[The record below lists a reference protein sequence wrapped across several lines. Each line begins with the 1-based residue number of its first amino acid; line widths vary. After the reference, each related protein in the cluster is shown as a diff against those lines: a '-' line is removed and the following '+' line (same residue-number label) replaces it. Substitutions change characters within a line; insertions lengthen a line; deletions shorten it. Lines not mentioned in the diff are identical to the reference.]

1 MLKVFQK
8 TNISNPTHVKC
19 EYKGGG
25 ERNVGFSENFAY
37 VLQKWPKR
45 KTWNKWTKTW
55 NCLR

>member
-37 VLQKWPKR
+37 VLQK
-45 KTWNKWTKTW
+45 
-55 NCLR
+55 

>member
-25 ERNVGFSENFAY
+25 EREMLVFRKILRMYYRNDPNAKLEINE
-37 VLQKWPKR
+37 PKLE
-45 KTWNKWTKTW
+45 TA
-55 NCLR
+55 

>member
-25 ERNVGFSENFAY
+25 GGERNVGFYRNDPNAKLEINE
-37 VLQKWPKR
+37 PKLE
-45 KTWNKWTKTW
+45 TA
-55 NCLR
+55 